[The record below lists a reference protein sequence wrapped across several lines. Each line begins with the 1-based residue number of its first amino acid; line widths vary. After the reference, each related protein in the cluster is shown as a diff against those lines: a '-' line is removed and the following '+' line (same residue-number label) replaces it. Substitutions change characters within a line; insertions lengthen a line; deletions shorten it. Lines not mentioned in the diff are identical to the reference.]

1 MSVEQAGAHRSHPHL
16 TPRWCTSCPFSVTN
30 SREQE
35 GTESTSEEGQLP
47 QVVEE
52 LRDLQVAP
60 GTRLAKF
67 QLKVKGEEERDPGS
81 TICTV
86 EVGWALVS
94 RGL

>member
-1 MSVEQAGAHRSHPHL
+1 MTNPPRGWTPHRSTH
-16 TPRWCTSCPFSVTN
+16 CPFSVLST

-52 LRDLQVAP
+52 LKDLQVAP

-67 QLKVKGEEERDPGS
+67 QLKVKGEEERQRPGGGGA
-81 TICTV
+81 IPGAHRV
-86 EVGWALVS
+86 EALC
-94 RGL
+94 